1 MLLQVSALQTELDAS
16 RGGVRDQLAE
26 KDVKIN
32 ALVEELGNSQAMLN
46 DKISELAQVTE
57 GWRLKAASLGTLS
70 RCRAGHAA
78 LQNC

>member
-1 MLLQVSALQTELDAS
+1 MHAPASHCSSAVQVAALQTELNAS

-46 DKISELAQVTE
+46 DKISELAQVNE
-57 GWRLKAASLGTLS
+57 G
-70 RCRAGHAA
+70 
-78 LQNC
+78 